1 MSLYTKK
8 GDTGFSS
15 TMNRMMIEKS
25 NPVFNLL
32 GTLDEFTSA
41 LGMARPWIPAQ
52 LMEIVRQIQNDVIS
66 LSGEIAGGP
75 KFATRERVENLEKA
89 IESIVKMLP
98 QQSWPGE
105 REALPEVTP
114 GASEAGAALDLS
126 RAVVRRAEREAVA
139 LSQRRGLS
147 REIMAWLN
155 RISDLCYVMARLA
168 DQLVPQSSRNAVHQQ
183 ESVLPSKSEA
193 VLSQTSVP
201 APYVSLPS
209 LGESF
214 CAQAAVLCS
223 GVLRRAR
230 EMGFRAV
237 ASVCDSGG
245 NLVCTMRDDDAF
257 LASVDIATNK
267 AYTSVSLKMSTKQL
281 APLCQPGAPLYGIQF
296 TNGGKIVVFGGGVPL
311 KRDGQIVGGLGVSG
325 GSAQQDTDLADY
337 GLELFQGG
345 SCEE

>member
-25 NPVFNLL
+25 SPVFNLL

-52 LMEIVRQIQNDVIS
+52 LMEIVQQIQNDVS
-66 LSGEIAGGP
+66 ALSAEIAGGP

-89 IESIVKMLP
+89 IDSIAAMLP
-98 QQSWPGE
+98 QQFLPGE
-105 REALPEVTP
+105 NESLPVVAP

-126 RAVVRRAEREAVA
+126 RAIARRAEREAVA
-139 LSQRRGLS
+139 LSQRRGVA

-168 DQLVPQSSRNAVHQQ
+168 DHLSASSA
-183 ESVLPSKSEA
+183 
-193 VLSQTSVP
+193 SQISVP
-201 APYVSLPS
+201 AVPAIPAAPAAPAGVPAASYGGTEGFPS
-209 LGESF
+209 FARMALKLCGD
-214 CAQAAVLCS
+214 VLEK
-223 GVLRRAR
+223 AR

-245 NLVCTMRDDDAF
+245 NPVCTLRDDDAYI
-257 LASVDIATNK
+257 ASVDIAANK
-267 AYTSVSLKMSTKQL
+267 AYTSVSLKMSTKLL

-296 TNGGKIVVFGGGVPL
+296 TNNGRIVIFGGGVPL
-311 KRDGQIVGGLGVSG
+311 VRGGSIVGGFGVSG
-325 GSAQQDTDLADY
+325 GTAEQDTALADY
-337 GLELFQGG
+337 ALQLFQ
-345 SCEE
+345 EAV

>member
-25 NPVFNLL
+25 SPVFNLL

-52 LMEIVRQIQNDVIS
+52 LMEIIQQIQNDVIS
-66 LSGEIAGGP
+66 LSSEIAGGP

-89 IESIVKMLP
+89 IDSIAEMIPQQFLP
-98 QQSWPGE
+98 QRQ
-105 REALPEVTP
+105 EALQAIAP

-126 RAVVRRAEREAVA
+126 RAIARRAEREAVA

-168 DQLVPQSSRNAVHQQ
+168 DYLLPESPKAPAGGTPALSVQPAAAVSAGAAAPEARYAGPEPEGKVSFAGQAAALCS
-183 ESVLPSKSEA
+183 SVLKK
-193 VLSQTSVP
+193 
-201 APYVSLPS
+201 
-209 LGESF
+209 
-214 CAQAAVLCS
+214 
-223 GVLRRAR
+223 AR

-237 ASVCDSGG
+237 ACVCDSGG
-245 NLVCTMRDDDAF
+245 NPVCTMRDDDAYI
-257 LASVDIATNK
+257 ASVDIATNK
-267 AYTSVSLKMSTKQL
+267 AYTSVALKMSTKQL
-281 APLCQPGAPLYGIQF
+281 APLCEPGAPLYGIQF
-296 TNGGKIVVFGGGVPL
+296 TGGGRLVIFGGGVPL
-311 KRDGQIVGGLGVSG
+311 ERGGVIAGGLGVSG
-325 GSAQQDTDLADY
+325 GSAQQDTDLADF
-337 GLELFQGG
+337 GLALFREGAL
-345 SCEE
+345 